1 MEQIALNDMQEL
13 LAIPIDAAHH
23 IAAVHMGQ
31 ERRPCMYGLFK
42 HGILDVDDIPVLQGL
57 PGIGIDQV
65 ENHRRGKQHRVVADD
80 QGKHL
85 VQPADED
92 LVGQHRQVLRQ
103 KQRHRVGDEDTQLR
117 DDKQTRIF
125 LGKLPNPF
133 QAARFPVFQPT
144 SLPFPAQI

>member
-1 MEQIALNDMQEL
+1 MTPSVVLSSTL
-13 LAIPIDAAHH
+13 
-23 IAAVHMGQ
+23 
-31 ERRPCMYGLFK
+31 
-42 HGILDVDDIPVLQGL
+42 PVKV
-57 PGIGIDQV
+57 DQV
-65 ENHRRGKQHRVVADD
+65 ENHRRGKQYRVVTDD
-80 QGKHL
+80 QGQHL

-117 DDKQTRIF
+117 DDEQTRIF
-125 LGKLPNPF
+125 FGKLPNPF